1 MATNDKNVP
10 VSFRLSSFEGQRL
23 VDARQSSGR
32 LAPVFPSLVQG
43 TKREEDYIARM
54 IERDRKAGL

>member
-1 MATNDKNVP
+1 MANDKNVP
-10 VSFRLSSFEGQRL
+10 VSFRLSSFEGRRL
-23 VDARQSSGR
+23 VDARQPSGR
-32 LAPVFPSLVQG
+32 LAPVFPALVQG